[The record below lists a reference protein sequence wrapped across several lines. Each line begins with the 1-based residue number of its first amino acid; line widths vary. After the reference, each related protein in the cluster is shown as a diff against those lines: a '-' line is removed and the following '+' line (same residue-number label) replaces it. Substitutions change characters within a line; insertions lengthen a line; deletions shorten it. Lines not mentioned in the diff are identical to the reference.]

1 MVFGRRKSNA
11 ISGKTHRTLGSSYA
25 VSQVRSSI
33 SINHLFDALL
43 VVRFIKPS
51 IMVNLLTRGSLKNYQ
66 HIEDPSGHQ
75 FGSEMNRYGLQILN
89 QPLLKVALRSTARCR
104 PTFGSSIR
112 FQSSHVD
119 LNKLTRAE
127 IKFLREQRVNRERK
141 HRGRTVALYFSS
153 IAVVFLGLAYAA
165 VPLYRAICARTGYGG
180 IPITD
185 KRKFTEDKL
194 IPVNT
199 EKRIRVAFTSEVSQ
213 ILPWKF
219 TPEQREVYV
228 QPGETALAF
237 YRAKNTSDKDIIGMA
252 TYSITPGE
260 AAPYFNK
267 IQCFCFEEQKLA
279 AGEEIDMPVFFF
291 IDPDFASDPAMR
303 NIDDIILHYTFFRA
317 HYADGSAVTD
327 GAPVSDTAA
336 INGQLLSPPVATV
349 DKA

>member
-1 MVFGRRKSNA
+1 MNRLALWTF
-11 ISGKTHRTLGSSYA
+11 
-25 VSQVRSSI
+25 SQP
-33 SINHLFDALL
+33 
-43 VVRFIKPS
+43 VVR
-51 IMVNLLTRGSLKNYQ
+51 
-66 HIEDPSGHQ
+66 
-75 FGSEMNRYGLQILN
+75 
-89 QPLLKVALRSTARCR
+89 VALRGATRRRSCL
-104 PTFGSSIR
+104 SSSVR

-119 LNKLTRAE
+119 LSKLTRAE
-127 IKFLREQRVNRERK
+127 IKYLREQKINQERK
-141 HRGRTVALYFSS
+141 HRGRTVAFYFSS

-199 EKRIRVAFTSEVSQ
+199 DKRIRVAFTSEVSQ

-237 YRAKNTSDKDIIGMA
+237 YKAKNTSDKDIIGMA

-260 AAPYFNK
+260 AAPFFNK
-267 IQCFCFEEQKLA
+267 IQCFCFEEQKLS

-317 HYADGSAVTD
+317 HYADGSAVSD
-327 GAPVSDTAA
+327 GAKVSDAA
-336 INGQLLSPPVATV
+336 EINGQLLSPTAVV
-349 DKA
+349 DGA